1 MDNGQA
7 RLTGFETAL
16 DIGTNCRQKYAP
28 PVGFHLFL
36 AGGFFYG
43 ILPAIF

>member
-16 DIGTNCRQKYAP
+16 DIGGKCRQKCGL